1 MNYLVDT
8 NILLRLADRNHP
20 QNLMIRQAIRLLR
33 TQGHNLYITPQ
44 NCAEFWNVATRP
56 SQKNGWGLDL
66 EKTARLLRLFERL
79 FPVIPDCP
87 DIYSEWKRLVVDF
100 QVKGVQVHD
109 ARLVAAMKIHGISY
123 ILTFNFKDFK
133 RYQVEGI
140 KAISPQDLANNN

>member
-20 QNLMIRQAIRLLR
+20 QHPIIRKAIRLLR
-33 TQGHNLYITPQ
+33 TSRHSLYTTPQ

-56 SQKNGWGLDL
+56 SDKNGLGFDI
-66 EKTARLLRLFERL
+66 EKTAKVLRLYERL
-79 FPVIPDCP
+79 FPVIPDSP
-87 DIYSEWKRLVVDF
+87 DIYSEWKRLVKDF

-109 ARLVAAMKIHGISY
+109 ARLVAAMKAHGLNH
-123 ILTFNFKDFK
+123 ILTFNVKDFK

-140 KAISPQDLANNN
+140 KAVSPQYLVNNN